1 MSILWSRI
9 FLSVKAVIQE
19 QQLARERNLETAG
32 SDMQRRYHISDDAHP
47 LQAGLDAAAG
57 IADQVELISF
67 LLVLPLFLYLLTN
80 FGTFF
85 CMLFRENRY
94 YLRRMNTTMKNLMI
108 IMMTGTNLMMNTM
121 IIGMML
127 QRAMNRFD

>member
-1 MSILWSRI
+1 M
-9 FLSVKAVIQE
+9 IQE

-67 LLVLPLFLYLLTN
+67 LLGLPVMLISTHEFCHFLLHAVSGKSILFEEDEYDDEELDD
-80 FGTFF
+80 
-85 CMLFRENRY
+85 Y
-94 YLRRMNTTMKNLMI
+94 YDD
-108 IMMTGTNLMMNTM
+108 GDE
-121 IIGMML
+121 
-127 QRAMNRFD
+127 FDDEYDDYWDDTAEGDEQV

>member
-1 MSILWSRI
+1 VSSLEGLLFYGNYQEF
-9 FLSVKAVIQE
+9 FLFVKAVIQE

-67 LLVLPLFLYLLTN
+67 
-80 FGTFF
+80 
-85 CMLFRENRY
+85 C
-94 YLRRMNTTMKNLMI
+94 
-108 IMMTGTNLMMNTM
+108 
-121 IIGMML
+121 
-127 QRAMNRFD
+127 